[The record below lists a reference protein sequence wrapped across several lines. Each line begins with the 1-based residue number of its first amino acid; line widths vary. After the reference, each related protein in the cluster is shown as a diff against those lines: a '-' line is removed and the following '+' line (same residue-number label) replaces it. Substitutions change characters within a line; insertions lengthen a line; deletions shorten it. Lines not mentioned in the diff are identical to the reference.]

1 MSFKNKKYLIFFLSI
16 LAFYTSIFVNNNVV
30 SIGCTLILI
39 VISSIIYHKNIE
51 EFTDLAEDNPKIH
64 IIKRITILGIL
75 VLISGLLGAYLL
87 DEKVICENSEKY
99 IAAAIV
105 FLVIL
110 IIGNIAPQI
119 PFNRYTG
126 LRLPWIVA
134 SETTWIFAHRVLG
147 YISLPLAFIYISLVP
162 VIENFEAITLLTIM
176 LWIGIPGILSYN
188 FYKNRKL

>member
-1 MSFKNKKYLIFFLSI
+1 M
-16 LAFYTSIFVNNNVV
+16 
-30 SIGCTLILI
+30 ILI

-119 PFNRYTG
+119 PFNSKRKIL
-126 LRLPWIVA
+126 LRH
-134 SETTWIFAHRVLG
+134 S
-147 YISLPLAFIYISLVP
+147 
-162 VIENFEAITLLTIM
+162 
-176 LWIGIPGILSYN
+176 
-188 FYKNRKL
+188 